1 MWGGLC
7 LTILISFSAFL
18 QGLSVD
24 VVKISGECSDS
35 SNVEKCESFGQ
46 DDTAIMIQARVAM
59 PHDRSDWWLTPLER
73 SGQGAQS
80 GDEGSGLADL
90 IEYELQHTDIE
101 AQPPTR
107 KDTDDSPRGSFSA
120 VRNVLKLI
128 KSEVMDSAINSS
140 VAPAPFPASV
150 PAQES
155 SLINAS
161 NGAVTLPVN
170 YSSNALAPLESSPAP
185 APYSLDVTKNHSS
198 IMLSPVRNLT
208 NAQLEARKQAQL
220 DCLVDNWSDWGPC
233 KTEGSGYHR
242 PMTTRVRSIV
252 QLSRG
257 GHNCQSPLSESLP
270 CDST

>member
-252 QLSRG
+252 QLSKG